1 MCSSSLLVADKHLDT
16 RQGGSTVVSGSVCS
30 GSVRESEV
38 SVCVGGREER
48 WRSTHRP
55 PFEMVM
61 LSSRK

>member
-1 MCSSSLLVADKHLDT
+1 MLDADQHLDT
-16 RQGGSTVVSGSVCS
+16 PQGESKAVSGNVCS

-48 WRSTHRP
+48 WRSTHRS